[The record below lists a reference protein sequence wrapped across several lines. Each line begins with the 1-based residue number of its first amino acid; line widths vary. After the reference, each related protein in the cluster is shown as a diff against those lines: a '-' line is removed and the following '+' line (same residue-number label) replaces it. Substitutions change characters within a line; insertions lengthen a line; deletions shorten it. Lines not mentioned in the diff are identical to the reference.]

1 MLVSTLQYKFPIID
15 LLGHI
20 RVAPLHIHSTEREF
34 KLIEMISISRS
45 TRVKLHACM
54 HVYACMHAF
63 THSFTQTVFDNL
75 FFIITT
81 QTYPAFLLNEDMKT
95 NRIVCLLLLV
105 NGGYS
110 RHKKDKK
117 LLEIRN
123 ICHRESNVV
132 PFK

>member
-1 MLVSTLQYKFPIID
+1 
-15 LLGHI
+15 
-20 RVAPLHIHSTEREF
+20 
-34 KLIEMISISRS
+34 
-45 TRVKLHACM
+45 M

-117 LLEIRN
+117 RLEIRN
-123 ICHRESNVV
+123 TCHRESNVV
-132 PFK
+132 RLYHFSNRINHCFLFVCIARVYNR